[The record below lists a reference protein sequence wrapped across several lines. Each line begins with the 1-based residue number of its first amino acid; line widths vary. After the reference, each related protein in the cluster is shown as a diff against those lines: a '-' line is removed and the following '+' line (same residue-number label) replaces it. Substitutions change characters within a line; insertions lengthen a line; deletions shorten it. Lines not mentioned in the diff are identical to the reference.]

1 MNKVMADKKAIMIFY
16 AALSDLLWADSLLSG
31 LSNCNHEFL

>member
-1 MNKVMADKKAIMIFY
+1 MNKVMADKKAIMIFT
-16 AALSDLLWADSLLSG
+16 LPCLLWADSLLSG